1 MRVVITSIICAGI
14 TAAGL
19 FAALSPASRS
29 AQPVRPVPGRTTV
42 VYPTFRPEAPAYLV
56 ARYKYN
62 KRGDS
67 RRIRCAGLVDACFY
81 NSPMGETGRR

>member
-1 MRVVITSIICAGI
+1 MHNYIYFETLEVG
-14 TAAGL
+14 
-19 FAALSPASRS
+19 
-29 AQPVRPVPGRTTV
+29 
-42 VYPTFRPEAPAYLV
+42 LV